1 MVHKQWLPPVEM
13 KTPFP
18 RNLSHRL
25 RWFGILACFF
35 CFVPSLHAGPAIF
48 PGRVQNSV
56 LAVYVGISLFLEAAV
71 VGWLLR
77 RFRLP
82 HYFMLWVLGTHL
94 MTFPA
99 FLGVV
104 WVLHTMF
111 RYFTIALAEALVVW
125 AEGWLVYQIC
135 RRPSSLSQ
143 LPLPSLSDCWFVALI
158 GNACSLLAF
167 WLLLVPFTALFG

>member
-1 MVHKQWLPPVEM
+1 MPPVEM

-18 RNLSHRL
+18 RKPGHLL
-25 RWFGILACFF
+25 RSLGFLAALLFF
-35 CFVPSLHAGPAIF
+35 TPSLYAGTVIF
-48 PGRVQNSV
+48 PGKVQNSV
-56 LAVYVGISLFLEAAV
+56 LAVYVGAALFLEAVCVA
-71 VGWLLR
+71 WLLR

-82 HYFMLWVLGTHL
+82 RFFIPWVLGTHL
-94 MTFPA
+94 VTFPV

-104 WVLHTMF
+104 WLLHTMF

-143 LPLPSLSDCWFVALI
+143 LPLPSLWDCWFVTLI
-158 GNACSLLAF
+158 ANACSLLAF
-167 WLLLVPFTALFG
+167 WLLLVPITALFG